1 MTTAPRI
8 VLFGPMGIGKS
19 TAIRTLCGELAVD
32 CDVPNLDL
40 ATSAKATTTVGAD
53 YGVIR
58 LAEGQE
64 LHVYGSPGQERFSF
78 MREWLMSFAVG
89 AIVLVDLADSEATGS
104 AVSLIREAES
114 SPARPVVAVV
124 VARPASE
131 SQIQTFAQ
139 SLSSNVDMAVPVLA
153 ADVRDRGQ
161 MLDVL
166 SILFS
171 MISVELE
178 EPVEDENFADY

>member
-1 MTTAPRI
+1 MSTAPRI

-32 CDVPNLDL
+32 CDVPSLDL

-53 YGVIR
+53 YGVIH
-58 LAEGQE
+58 LADGQE
-64 LHVYGSPGQERFSF
+64 LHIYGSPGQERFSF
-78 MREWLMSFAVG
+78 LREWLMSLAVG
-89 AIVLVDLADSEATGS
+89 VLILVDLTGRD
-104 AVSLIREAES
+104 ALDNTLSLIREAEA
-114 SPARPVVAVV
+114 SPAGPAVAVV

-131 SQIQTFAQ
+131 EQIQQFAQ
-139 SLSSNVDMAVPVLA
+139 DLSARADAPVPVLT
-153 ADVRDRGQ
+153 ADVREKEQ

-166 SILFS
+166 SLLFS

-178 EPVEDENFADY
+178 ALTEDESHVE

>member
-8 VLFGPMGIGKS
+8 VLFDRWASVSQRPSARCVANWLSIAM
-19 TAIRTLCGELAVD
+19 
-32 CDVPNLDL
+32 PNLDL

-58 LAEGQE
+58 LAEGQNCT
-64 LHVYGSPGQERFSF
+64 SMAAPGQERFSF

-104 AVSLIREAES
+104 AVSLLTGGRIVTG
-114 SPARPVVAVV
+114 PAGCRGRGGAS
-124 VARPASE
+124 ASE

-139 SLSSNVDMAVPVLA
+139 SLSSNVDMAVRFSRPTC
-153 ADVRDRGQ
+153 DRGQ
-161 MLDVL
+161 NARCPL
-166 SILFS
+166 SSSFNQR
-171 MISVELE
+171 ELE
-178 EPVEDENFADY
+178 EPVEDENFG